1 MRISDW
7 SSDVCSSDLL
17 DKRLGRLKDDKSS
30 KLVIVEGIYS
40 MLGDQAPLDEFVD
53 VKRRHGVDLL
63 VDEAHSLGVFG
74 DHGRGIAE
82 AYVVEQDVAYVVGTF
97 SQCLGAFGDFGLSD
111 NTPFERLPFP
121 RQPQLFPRTEERRVG
136 KRGVNS

>member
-7 SSDVCSSDLL
+7 SSDVCSSDLQANLGVIAGLAGPKDTILLDSDSHASIYDGCRLSGATLIRFRHNSPADL

-53 VKRRHGVDLL
+53 VKRRHG
-63 VDEAHSLGVFG
+63 
-74 DHGRGIAE
+74 R
-82 AYVVEQDVAYVVGTF
+82 
-97 SQCLGAFGDFGLSD
+97 SD
-111 NTPFERLPFP
+111 
-121 RQPQLFPRTEERRVG
+121 ERRVG
-136 KRGVNS
+136 EEGVGQGASRW